1 MYAVQIEI
9 EKGEYTLVR
18 KENPWT
24 YDSEV
29 LTFETKE
36 EAQAELTRWNTGV
49 IVDFNTNRSFDRKY
63 SYNDIRTFDSDERD
77 RAKER
82 SKINNV

>member
-29 LTFETKE
+29 LIFETKE
-36 EAQAELTRWNTGV
+36 EAQDELTRWNTG
-49 IVDFNTNRSFDRKY
+49 IVVDYKQYIRPMTKEERIRSTQR
-63 SYNDIRTFDSDERD
+63 NRTFVT
-77 RAKER
+77 K
-82 SKINNV
+82 

>member
-9 EKGEYTLVR
+9 DKGEYTLVR

-29 LTFETKE
+29 LLFETRKE
-36 EAQAELTRWNTGV
+36 AEAELIRWNTGV
-49 IVDFNTNRSFDRKY
+49 LNISFQRCLVH
-63 SYNDIRTFDSDERD
+63 TT
-77 RAKER
+77 
-82 SKINNV
+82 V

>member
-29 LTFETKE
+29 LIFETRE
-36 EAQAELTRWNTGV
+36 EAQDELTRWNTG
-49 IVDFNTNRSFDRKY
+49 IVVDYKQYIRPMTKEERTRSTQR
-63 SYNDIRTFDSDERD
+63 NRTFVT
-77 RAKER
+77 K
-82 SKINNV
+82 

>member
-24 YDSEV
+24 YDSKV

-49 IVDFNTNRSFDRKY
+49 VVDYEQYIRPMTKEERTRSTQR
-63 SYNDIRTFDSDERD
+63 NRTF
-77 RAKER
+77 A
-82 SKINNV
+82 SK

>member
-1 MYAVQIEI
+1 MYAVEIEI

-24 YDSEV
+24 YDTEV

-36 EAQAELTRWNTGV
+36 QADKEAARWNTGRA
-49 IVDFNTNRSFDRKY
+49 INYLQYIRPMTKEERQRS
-63 SYNDIRTFDSDERD
+63 
-77 RAKER
+77 KER
-82 SKINNV
+82 

>member
-29 LTFETKE
+29 LIFETRE
-36 EAQAELTRWNTGV
+36 EAEKLVKEL
-49 IVDFNTNRSFDRKY
+49 S
-63 SYNDIRTFDSDERD
+63 NDIIQV
-77 RAKER
+77 K
-82 SKINNV
+82 

>member
-29 LTFETKE
+29 LLFETRV
-36 EAQAELTRWNTGV
+36 EAEDELTRWNTG
-49 IVDFNTNRSFDRKY
+49 IVVDYERYIRPMTKEERTRSIQR
-63 SYNDIRTFDSDERD
+63 NRTFV
-77 RAKER
+77 
-82 SKINNV
+82 SK

>member
-29 LTFETKE
+29 LFFETKE
-36 EAQAELTRWNTGV
+36 EAEVESTRWNTGTV
-49 IVDFNTNRSFDRKY
+49 VDYERYIRPMTKEERTRSTQR
-63 SYNDIRTFDSDERD
+63 NRTFVT
-77 RAKER
+77 K
-82 SKINNV
+82 

>member
-29 LTFETKE
+29 LIFKTKE
-36 EAQAELTRWNTGV
+36 EAQDELTRWNTG
-49 IVDFNTNRSFDRKY
+49 IVVDYKQYIRPMTKEERTRSTQR
-63 SYNDIRTFDSDERD
+63 NRTFVT
-77 RAKER
+77 K
-82 SKINNV
+82 